1 MDKKTK
7 KNNELTKEKNDN
19 IKEAIQATR
28 ERLKEEEYT
37 KKTLTAVLNK
47 IKKDITINERTL
59 QDSYDKQAILKQKFQ
74 REKLLENEIKEKY
87 NQVYNQIL
95 KQKKKNDFE
104 KNEYDLQIK
113 YYNTIIEQKSSSA
126 GRKSCG
132 RS

>member
-7 KNNELTKEKNDN
+7 KNNEMTKEKNDN
-19 IKEAIQATR
+19 IKEAIEATR

-74 REKLLENEIKEKY
+74 R
-87 NQVYNQIL
+87 
-95 KQKKKNDFE
+95 
-104 KNEYDLQIK
+104 
-113 YYNTIIEQKSSSA
+113 
-126 GRKSCG
+126 R
-132 RS
+132 